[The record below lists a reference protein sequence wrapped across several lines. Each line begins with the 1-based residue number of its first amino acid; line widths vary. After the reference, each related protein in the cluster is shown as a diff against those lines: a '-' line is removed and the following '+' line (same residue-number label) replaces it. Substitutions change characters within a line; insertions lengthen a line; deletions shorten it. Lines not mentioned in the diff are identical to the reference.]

1 MRKDYSLVNT
11 PPNKQRLEEYQQAD
25 DWVAKFLKKS
35 QIGHIATRWNKQ
47 PFITPSTFWYDE
59 EKHEI
64 YFHSNVIGRVRA
76 NVERH
81 NEICFETS
89 EYGRFLP
96 SNIALEFSMQ
106 YESVVVFGKIRVV
119 EDEEEQ
125 RRVLYGL
132 IEKYF
137 SEMKAGDEY
146 RPITKKE
153 LKHTSVYAIQI
164 ESWSGKRNWE
174 DEAEQSEE
182 WKPLDEK

>member
-35 QIGHIATRWNKQ
+35 QIGHIATRWNEQ

-132 IEKYF
+132 LHCKKGLLKNEK
-137 SEMKAGDEY
+137 
-146 RPITKKE
+146 
-153 LKHTSVYAIQI
+153 L
-164 ESWSGKRNWE
+164 
-174 DEAEQSEE
+174 
-182 WKPLDEK
+182 